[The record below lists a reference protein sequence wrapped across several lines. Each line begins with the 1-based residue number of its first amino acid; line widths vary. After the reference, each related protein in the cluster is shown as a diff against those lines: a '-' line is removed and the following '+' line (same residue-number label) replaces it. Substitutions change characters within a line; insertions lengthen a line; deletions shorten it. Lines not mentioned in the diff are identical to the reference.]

1 MALPRLKTPIKG
13 EVLEG
18 ESISP
23 PNIFMYYFAYGSNM
37 SLDHMR
43 RLCGW
48 HCQLLGRATLPE
60 FEIGLD
66 KRGYANIKANP
77 KELVYG
83 VLFEID
89 EDGIKLLDGFEGYP
103 DIFDRA
109 EVEVF
114 DENKVVYK
122 AQVYWEPKEEL
133 DGTEPKQEY
142 FRRVIAAAHDNKL
155 PQEWIKKLEQFAQ

>member
-1 MALPRLKTPIKG
+1 VALPRLKTPIKG
-13 EVLEG
+13 EILEG

-23 PNIFMYYFAYGSNM
+23 PSIFMYYFAYGSNM

-114 DENKVVYK
+114 DSLFGGASQAGRLWPGSDYYCSFYSLIATPARSRCARFVLSM
-122 AQVYWEPKEEL
+122 W
-133 DGTEPKQEY
+133 T
-142 FRRVIAAAHDNKL
+142 RRKSGLFPMI
-155 PQEWIKKLEQFAQ
+155 